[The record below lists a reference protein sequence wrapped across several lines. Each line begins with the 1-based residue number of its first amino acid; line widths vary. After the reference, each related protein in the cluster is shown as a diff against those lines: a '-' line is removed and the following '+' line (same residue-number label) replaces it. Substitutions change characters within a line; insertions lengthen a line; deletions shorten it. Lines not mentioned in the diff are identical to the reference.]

1 MLPCAVLYDDKL
13 YRGVFVEF
21 INCVVLCCREEKA
34 SGRYQRGS
42 HRFISYI
49 HIFMRLIE
57 LEKQT
62 IHDVLAFT
70 NLSATEID
78 LVFAAV
84 VEAPIELFLK
94 Y

>member
-1 MLPCAVLYDDKL
+1 
-13 YRGVFVEF
+13 
-21 INCVVLCCREEKA
+21 
-34 SGRYQRGS
+34 
-42 HRFISYI
+42 
-49 HIFMRLIE
+49 MRLIE

-84 VEAPIELFLK
+84 VEAPIDLFLK
-94 Y
+94 YYIMWYWLLSLLAHVVFTLVMRHNLIQTIWWRGEDPISK